1 MRSLVSPQAVIIT
14 NDGAG
19 NTLLV
24 HSAWFLSMFEVP
36 VPDDRNILHHALIV
50 SQRFFY
56 FNMRQCL
63 QEVTNTSLE
72 NVL

>member
-19 NTLLV
+19 STLLV

-36 VPDDRNILHHALIV
+36 VPDDRNIHASYSYIMPH
-50 SQRFFY
+50 SQSAFLLF
-56 FNMRQCL
+56 
-63 QEVTNTSLE
+63 
-72 NVL
+72 